1 MNKKTSQMALFAMLL
16 AIELVLLFTPLGYLR
31 INVLNLTTMHIPVI
45 ICGIVLGKKYGAILG
60 LVFGLTSVWNATM
73 APGATSFVFSPFIT
87 VGGISGNFSSLLIA
101 IIPRV
106 MIGFLA
112 GLTYELLSKK
122 LNDSISVGIS
132 AFVGALTNTILVL
145 AGIYLF
151 FGQAYADV
159 LNVAYDV
166 LIGVLLAVVTSNGI
180 AEALLA
186 VVISILVCKAIKPM
200 IKTK

>member
-1 MNKKTSQMALFAMLL
+1 MNKKTGQMALFAMLL

-73 APGATSFVFSPFIT
+73 APGATSFVFSPFIS
-87 VGGISGNFSSLLIA
+87 VGGVSGNFSSLLIA

-122 LNDSISVGIS
+122 LNDTLSVGIS
-132 AFVGALTNTILVL
+132 AFIGTLTNTILVL
-145 AGIYLF
+145 AGIYIF
-151 FGQAYADV
+151 FGQAYANV

-166 LIGVLLAVVTSNGI
+166 LIKVLLAVVTSNGI
-180 AEALLA
+180 AEAILA
-186 VVISILVCKAIKPM
+186 LIVSILVCKAIKPM
-200 IKTK
+200 IKK